1 MIRRPM
7 IIAAAGAA
15 LALLGLQVVAVA
27 PSGAAES
34 HSQAEPYCTIA
45 GSIAPTP
52 GLTYES
58 KPTTYELDGTMDCT
72 SDAPSHGTVT
82 GTGKGMT
89 GCFAGS
95 STALLKVAWDNGT
108 VSTISAQLGEFGYGT
123 GGHGMVDEGTFHGSG
138 VSWAGAGRRPA
149 PRSAAPAASQ
159 VLPVRRLHVFPLP
172 LRALTKLRPREDWG
186 FFGPGH
192 RLGGCGR
199 RRRR

>member
-7 IIAAAGAA
+7 IITAAGAA

-138 VSWAGAGRRPA
+138 VYLGWGR
-149 PRSAAPAASQ
+149 AAARAEERCASSQ
-159 VLPVRRLHVFPLP
+159 VKSYQYAGYMYFHSHS
-172 LRALTKLRPREDWG
+172 
-186 FFGPGH
+186 GH
-192 RLGGCGR
+192 
-199 RRRR
+199 